1 MKRSLLLNALLSV
14 TLFTALSL
22 QNSYSQALLIENF
35 DFPNGTVLN
44 TVGWTA
50 HSGTTNLIDVVVP
63 GLTFAGYPL
72 SDIGGAAQLDN
83 TGEDVNK
90 TFTAQTSGAV
100 FAAFMLKVT
109 TINTDYFFHFGP
121 SPISTSFYGRVGIA
135 PGTDGKFVFTLK
147 KASEGTATLSTNEY
161 SVNTTYLVV
170 LKYNIVEGATNDDVS
185 LYVIDGSIPSAEPA
199 TATIP
204 AITAALADIN
214 PGAVAMRQ
222 GGASTYPSVIVD
234 GIRVGKTWAEAVT
247 DPLPVDVTAPVAT
260 FVPANAAVDVTP
272 DVKPTITF
280 DEAVLKTDGSVLA
293 DADLATLVTFR
304 KTDAAGEN
312 VPFTATIDAEKKVI
326 TVTPSSALLNSQ
338 VYYLAVGSVED
349 AKGNESTASGVTFTT
364 LASTAGTVTITGP
377 VGGETFHAGDAT
389 SITWTSTNI
398 TDIFIEVWSPN
409 AGTYS
414 WSSFVATTPAAAGKV
429 DITVPADAPY
439 GVEYKIRVSDKSNA
453 AVSSE
458 SGAFTVIGVATTIT
472 DLRTRFADKDIVKL
486 SGEATVT
493 FLRPANRN
501 QKYIQDA
508 GAGLLID
515 DASGVLTTTVTA
527 GDNIQGL
534 EGKIGFYGGMMQIVP
549 TVQTVTV
556 KSAGNTVTI
565 PELTIA
571 QYLAD
576 YLKYESMVV
585 KLKTVTITEGNGTAT
600 FAESTNYNVT
610 DGISTVVLRTFK
622 AGDGNVVGTVIPTAK
637 MHLTALAGFYNT
649 TVQVYPMNTSGF
661 YLLSSDKAIT
671 AFAFNGLT
679 PAVTGTINEAA
690 KTIALTVPASTIRT
704 ALVPTI
710 TVSDKSTVDPA
721 SGTAKDF
728 TNPVTYTVTAEDGST
743 AVYTVTVS
751 LSTGVTDALAGQY
764 RIYPVPAHSEVTA
777 TGIEDVKL
785 IEIFDVTGN
794 KLITV
799 ICEGEDLKVIPVSQ
813 LVRGVYFIKFTTP
826 QGAVMKRFV
835 KE

>member
-1 MKRSLLLNALLSV
+1 MKRSLLLNALLFV
-14 TLFTALSL
+14 TLFSALSL
-22 QNSYSQALLIENF
+22 QDSYSQALLIENF
-35 DFPNGTVLN
+35 DYTAGTLLTN
-44 TVGWTA
+44 VGWTA
-50 HSGTTNLIDVVVP
+50 HSGSGTQPVDVVVP
-63 GLTFAGYPL
+63 GLTFTGYPL
-72 SDIGGAAQLDN
+72 SDIGGAAQIDN
-83 TGEDVNK
+83 TGEDVHK
-90 TFTAQTSGAV
+90 TFTAQTSGTV
-100 FAAFMLKVT
+100 YAAFTVKVIASAEGYFMHLGGNPIGT
-109 TINTDYFFHFGP
+109 TFRGKLFLVGAADPFNFGL
-121 SPISTSFYGRVGIA
+121 SVG
-135 PGTDGKFVFTLK
+135 
-147 KASEGTATLSTNEY
+147 SNTATPVTSGSYTYN
-161 SVNTTYLVV
+161 STYLFV
-170 LKYNIVEGATNDDVS
+170 LKYEIVDGPVNNIVSLHIISGAVPATEPGTPTIGPLTDATQSEIEPGSIALRQFSGNQNV
-185 LYVIDGSIPSAEPA
+185 VIDG
-199 TATIP
+199 
-204 AITAALADIN
+204 
-214 PGAVAMRQ
+214 
-222 GGASTYPSVIVD
+222 
-234 GIRVGKTWAEAVT
+234 IRIGKTWAEAVT

-280 DEAVLKTDGSVLA
+280 DKAVLKTDGSVLA
-293 DADLATLVTFR
+293 DADLATLVSFR

-389 SITWTSTNI
+389 SITWTSANI

-414 WSSFVATTPAAAGKV
+414 WSSFVATTPAAAGKA

-472 DLRTRFADKDIVKL
+472 DLRTRFADKDVVKL

-508 GAGLLID
+508 NAGLLID
-515 DASGVLTTTVTA
+515 DASGVLTTVVAA
-527 GDNIQGL
+527 GDKIEGL
-534 EGKIGFYGGMMQIVP
+534 EGKIAFYGGVMEIVP
-549 TVQTVTV
+549 TVATVTV
-556 KSAGNTVTI
+556 KSGGNTVTI
-565 PELTIA
+565 PELTVA
-571 QYLAD
+571 QYLTD
-576 YLKYESMVV
+576 FLKYESMVI

-610 DGISTVVLRTFK
+610 DGTSTVGLRTFK
-622 AGDGNVVGTVIPTAK
+622 SGDGNVVGTVIPTAM

-649 TVQVYPMNTSGF
+649 TAQVYPMNTSGF
-661 YLLSSDKAIT
+661 YLLSSNKAIT

-679 PAVTGTINEAA
+679 PAVTGTINEAS
-690 KTIALTVPASTIRT
+690 KTIALTVPASTART
-704 ALVPTI
+704 SLVPTI
-710 TVSDKSTVDPA
+710 TVSEKSTVDPA

-751 LSTGVTDALAGQY
+751 LSTGVSDALAGQY

-777 TGIEDVKL
+777 TGIEDVKC

-799 ICEGEDLKVIPVSQ
+799 ICEGEDLKVISVSQ